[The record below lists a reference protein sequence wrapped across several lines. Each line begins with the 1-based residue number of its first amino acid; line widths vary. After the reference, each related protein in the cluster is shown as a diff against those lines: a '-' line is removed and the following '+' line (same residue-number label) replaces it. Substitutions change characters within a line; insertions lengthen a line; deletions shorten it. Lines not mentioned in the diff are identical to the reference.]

1 MYEDG
6 EKKELQKINTIVYPY
21 PIDAANDIW
30 TLYVKEPKEARTQRR
45 YAVVDG
51 WHHITALKQMM
62 KDQEDLDIQPN
73 IRIFDEIG

>member
-1 MYEDG
+1 MYENGD
-6 EKKELQKINTIVYPY
+6 KKELHKINTIVYPY

-30 TLYVKEPKEARTQRR
+30 TLNMKELKEVRAQRR

-51 WHHITALKQMM
+51 WHHIAALKRMM
-62 KDQEDLDIQPN
+62 KDHEGLDIQPN